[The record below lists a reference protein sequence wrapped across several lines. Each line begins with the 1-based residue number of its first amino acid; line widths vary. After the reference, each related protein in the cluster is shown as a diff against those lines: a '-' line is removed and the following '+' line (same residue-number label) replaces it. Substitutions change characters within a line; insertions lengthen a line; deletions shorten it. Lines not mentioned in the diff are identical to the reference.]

1 MKIMSYPT
9 YEILRNPIEANRE
22 SILESARLC
31 FKSESAGRES
41 DSRLLTRLVEEDDA
55 MTTPIEM
62 ADFKVRIT
70 TDRGIAN
77 EFVRHRIASFN
88 QESTRYCNYS
98 LGKFG
103 HEITVVKPFEIREGT
118 MEYYIWEKDCER
130 AEKTYFD
137 LLDLGV
143 KPETARAVLPTCLAT
158 TIDIKANL
166 REWYHIL
173 KQRTSRRAHPDARLA
188 MHGILL
194 DLAAFYPELFKSLAE
209 ERNPQFIEDFA
220 KKDVE
225 KGNE

>member
-1 MKIMSYPT
+1 MKILNYPFH
-9 YEILRNPIEANRE
+9 EILRNPIEANRE

-31 FKSESAGRES
+31 FKSQSTGRES
-41 DSRLLTRLVEEDDA
+41 DNRLLTRLVEEDDA
-55 MTTPIEM
+55 MATPIEM

-77 EFVRHRIASFN
+77 ELVRHRIASFN

-103 HEITVVKPFEIREGT
+103 HEITVVKPFEIREDST
-118 MEYYIWEKDCER
+118 EYYIWANVCEH
-130 AEKTYFD
+130 AEMSYFD
-137 LLDLGV
+137 LIDSGV

-158 TIDIKANL
+158 TIDIKTNL

-173 KQRTSRRAHPDARLA
+173 KQRTSRKAHPDARLV

-194 DLAAFYPELFKSLAE
+194 DLAAFYPELFQSLAE
-209 ERNPQFIEDFA
+209 ERNPQFIEDFT
-220 KKDVE
+220 E
-225 KGNE
+225 KGRS